1 MKKFIT
7 AKNQA
12 LLENHPTL
20 WNTKIV
26 WMLAVSL
33 ILHILFYLM
42 GCVALMNPESLQRYS
57 AIENFFSNGV
67 ILISVMV
74 SILLLVLWLISLF
87 RNNSF
92 KNYYPNSRNKLFKQ
106 FASYFI
112 IFLAATTFY
121 YSYTLGMQTYV
132 ALNYNDMRME
142 KDIALTNAAAP
153 FFTHDLSRYEL
164 DQLRNPNPFDKLYC
178 VTAVGNVD
186 VDQPYFEFKNN
197 YYQFYSIR
205 KQMYPYKKYVDPNN
219 VTGNILN
226 ETKDDKQIFYF
237 KDEVIDVNLY
247 VKTSAPSYY
256 NYNKLFYNNE
266 EDEYSSYDYQYR
278 DDYNPFTK
286 VTKKQK
292 DFIENHQAF
301 LTQQDKE
308 AYNKLLGNF
317 IELANDYSISHNL
330 TTKSWLD
337 IAYTESPYE
346 VKKIIHE
353 SSYRYNPSVSYQE
366 ENDFV
371 IYEKSLRSRTYYLD
385 SNSLKQSLKNIDEIK
400 TTNIFEGTIHIF
412 LWMAFFFACIVF
424 IFRTTSLKSLLFS
437 IVASVLL
444 MILIGLI
451 AAFFGFVVDYNSM
464 IQYFVMYFTLILG
477 TLILTVAFL
486 GLSKVNKLVGSI
498 FMNISIVGFVPYIF
512 LILIIIDTHQNDWCD
527 YHDYNRYQPDSG
539 MDQCITI
546 MDYLD
551 IYWSYALLAA
561 GVLFIF
567 LYCKNILKWRAQP
580 EG

>member
-26 WMLAVSL
+26 WMLAISL
-33 ILHILFYLM
+33 ILHILFYLL

-87 RNNSF
+87 RNNAF
-92 KNYYPNSRNKLFKQ
+92 KNFYPNSRVKLFKQ
-106 FASYFI
+106 FTSYFI

-132 ALNYNDMRME
+132 TLTYNDVRME

-178 VTAVGNVD
+178 ATAVSTVD
-186 VDQPYFEFKNN
+186 VDQPYFEFKDN
-197 YYQFYSIR
+197 YYQFYSLR
-205 KQMYPYKKYVDPNN
+205 KQVYPIDKSVDPYD

-226 ETKDDKQIFYF
+226 ETKDNKQIFYF
-237 KDEVIDVNLY
+237 KDEVIDVNRY

-256 NYNKLFYNNE
+256 NYNKLFYNGE

-286 VTKKQK
+286 ITKKQK

-301 LTQQDKE
+301 ITQHDKE
-308 AYNKLLGNF
+308 AYNKLLGDF
-317 IELANDYSISHNL
+317 IELASDYSISHNL

-346 VKKIIHE
+346 VKKIIYDG
-353 SSYRYNPSVSYQE
+353 SYPYKHSVSYQE

-371 IYEKSLRSRTYYLD
+371 IYENSLRSRTYYLD
-385 SNSLKQSLKNIDEIK
+385 SNSLKQALKNIDEIK

-444 MILIGLI
+444 VILIGLI
-451 AAFFGFVVDYNSM
+451 AAFFGFVVDYSSM

-486 GLSKVNKLVGSI
+486 GLSKVNKLIGSI
-498 FMNISIVGFVPYIF
+498 FMNITIVGFVPYIF

-527 YHDYNRYQPDSG
+527 YHYEQYNTVDP
-539 MDQCITI
+539 CLTI

-580 EG
+580 DG

>member
-12 LLENHPTL
+12 LLENHPSL

-33 ILHILFYLM
+33 ILHFLFYLM

-57 AIENFFSNGV
+57 AIENFFNNGV

-87 RNNSF
+87 RNNAV
-92 KNYYPNSRNKLFKQ
+92 KNFYPNSRIKLFKQ
-106 FASYFI
+106 YASYFI
-112 IFLAATTFY
+112 IFIAATTFY

-132 ALNYNDMRME
+132 TLTYNDVRME
-142 KDIALTNAAAP
+142 KDIALANATAP
-153 FFTHDLSRYEL
+153 FFTHDLSNYEL
-164 DQLRNPNPFDKLYC
+164 DQLRNPSPFDKLYC
-178 VTAVGNVD
+178 VTAQSRVEM
-186 VDQPYFEFKNN
+186 DQPYFNFKDN

-205 KQMYPYKKYVDPNN
+205 KQTYPFDKSVDPND

-226 ETKDDKQIFYF
+226 ETIEDKKIFYF

-247 VKTSAPSYY
+247 LKTSAPSYY

-266 EDEYSSYDYQYR
+266 EGEYSSYDYKYR
-278 DDYNPFTK
+278 NDYNPFTK
-286 VTKKQK
+286 ITKKQK

-301 LTQQDKE
+301 ISLQNKE
-308 AYNKLLGNF
+308 SYNKLLGDF
-317 IELANDYSISHNL
+317 IELAGDYSLSHNL
-330 TTKSWLD
+330 TTESWLE

-346 VKKIIHE
+346 VKKIINQN
-353 SSYRYNPSVSYQE
+353 SYPYTPRISYTE
-366 ENDFV
+366 DNEFV
-371 IYEKSLRSRTYYLD
+371 LHEKSLKSHTYYLD
-385 SNSLKQSLKNIDEIK
+385 SNSLKQSFKNIDEIK

-412 LWMAFFFACIVF
+412 LWMAFFFSCIVF
-424 IFRTTSLKSLLFS
+424 IFRTTSLKSLLIS

-451 AAFFGFVVDYNSM
+451 AAFLGFVIDYSSM
-464 IQYFVMYFTLILG
+464 TQYFVMYFTLILG
-477 TLILTVAFL
+477 TLILAVALL

-498 FMNISIVGFVPYIF
+498 FINISIVGFVPYVL
-512 LILIIIDTHQNDWCD
+512 LILAIIDTHQNDWCN
-527 YHDYNRYQPDSG
+527 YHTY
-539 MDQCITI
+539 DQCITI

-551 IYWSYALLAA
+551 IYWSYALFAA

-567 LYCKNILKWRAQP
+567 FYCKNILKWRAQP